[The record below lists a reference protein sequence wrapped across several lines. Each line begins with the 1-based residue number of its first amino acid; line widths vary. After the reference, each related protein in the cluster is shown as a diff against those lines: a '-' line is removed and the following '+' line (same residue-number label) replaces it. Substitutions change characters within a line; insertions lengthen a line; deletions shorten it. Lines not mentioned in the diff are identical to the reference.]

1 MSLAIL
7 RRIITIAP
15 KLVRRL
21 YADRRGNILFIAA
34 GAMVP
39 MSVSV
44 GFGIDYA
51 RAMRLQSQINAAAD
65 AAALAGV
72 TGPMMKDTS
81 AAGLTAAHD
90 RAVAMFKGQV
100 ANLSD
105 VAITI
110 DATNTAFSASN
121 DLVVTPTVL
130 AGSLNAGRKVVVQW
144 RAQSHNIFGSIV
156 GADTLAISGSA
167 SSQAVQAPYMNFY
180 LMMDVSPSM
189 LLPTTSTGLRDISN
203 GTAPVTSADID
214 TATTNKTSTY
224 GCAFACHEQKPR
236 NYPEKKGV
244 LTDSIYVHDSNNYD
258 ILLDA
263 NYYASSSTAT
273 GYRVFYRYDSTNK
286 TAYSSNGVQIG
297 NAGSASVVSSSVSSS
312 ANLSYG
318 VTSTVSCTG
327 KKNGCSNGLKS
338 STSTNTIA
346 VYPADGYWLTHNY
359 SLAYPGTSNI
369 EVRID
374 AERLAAQQLIPQAA
388 RQATGNGVTYNMQL
402 FSFDWTHSG
411 ATGPVHTLTSSM
423 TDVTKLS
430 ADSVPDLYAAQDYWY
445 SNNSPLSGTNI
456 NDKATE
462 AHNMLDAMYKL
473 IPAGGNGSSADKP
486 KQVMFLITDGVADE
500 AIGGSRW
507 SREFG
512 PTEIADCTNIK
523 TNATIAILYTQYL
536 PDALTNDPWSQSNVA
551 PHLSNVATALKS
563 CASVGSDGVP
573 LFYQVT
579 TDQNISDALVTL
591 FALTVQQAHLVQ

>member
-7 RRIITIAP
+7 RRIIAIAP

-51 RAMRLQSQINAAAD
+51 RAMRLQSQMNAAAD

-72 TGPMMKDTS
+72 TGPMMQDTS
-81 AAGLTAAHD
+81 ATGQSAAHD

-100 ANLSD
+100 ANLTD
-105 VAITI
+105 VAINI

-144 RAQSHNIFGSIV
+144 RAQSRNIFGSIV
-156 GADTLAISGSA
+156 GADTLAISGSS
-167 SSQAVQAPYMNFY
+167 SSQAVKAPYMNFY

-189 LLPTTSTGLRDISN
+189 LLPTTTTGL
-203 GTAPVTSADID
+203 SAIR
-214 TATTNKTSTY
+214 TATTTTSLPY
-224 GCAFACHEQKPR
+224 GCAFACHSQNPHNDSVYAR
-236 NYPEKKGV
+236 DTKGRDV
-244 LTDSIYVHDSNNYD
+244 FLSADYYTSSSSGFNT
-258 ILLDA
+258 
-263 NYYASSSTAT
+263 YYAVDTTA
-273 GYRVFYRYDSTNK
+273 GKVYDSTGK
-286 TAYSSNGVQIG
+286 LLTAYSYSGGTIYDG
-297 NAGSASVVSSSVSSS
+297 TTSSQ
-312 ANLSYG
+312 
-318 VTSTVSCTG
+318 TTCTG
-327 KKNGCSNGLKS
+327 KKCVI
-338 STSTNTIA
+338 TQVANTVA
-346 VYPADGYWLTHNY
+346 GYWADGYWLTHNY
-359 SLAYPGTSNI
+359 SSAYPSASNI

-374 AERLAAQQLIPQAA
+374 AERLAAQQLIPYAT
-388 RQATGNGVTYNMQL
+388 RQANGNGVTYNMQL

-423 TDVTKLS
+423 ANVTTLS
-430 ADSVPDLYAAQDYWY
+430 AASVPDLYAAQDYWY
-445 SNNSPLSGTNI
+445 SNNNPVSGTNT

-462 AHNMLDAMYKL
+462 AHNMLSAMYKL
-473 IPAGGNGSSADKP
+473 IPAGGDGSSADKP

-500 AIGGSRW
+500 TISGSRW

-523 TNATIAILYTQYL
+523 KNATIAILYTQYL
-536 PDALTNDPWSQSNVA
+536 PDALTNDSWSQSNVA
-551 PHLSNVATALKS
+551 PYLSNVATALKS
-563 CASVGSDGVP
+563 CASTGSDGVP
-573 LFYQVT
+573 LFFQVT